1 MANKKKKKGKKT
13 KHRRGE
19 QHRRGNVT
27 FGGALAAGGEVSSVI
42 GIVIAWI
49 MAVGLVLGGLYF
61 GGMGIVGHTP
71 LFDSGSCR
79 GMNPTGCVTHV
90 SEKTC
95 IGDCSWDGSEC
106 VYDDPCAGATKESCP
121 GVSGQAGGPC
131 KWYPVEQLTGGTRA
145 FYIAIGLGMIAFAV
159 GIVLFAYWWNRK
171 VHQDKN
177 MAAFAGGLTAMNVM
191 GSAFRG

>member
-1 MANKKKKKGKKT
+1 MAKKKKGKKRKT
-13 KHRRGE
+13 RRGE
-19 QHRRGNVT
+19 HHRRGNVT

-42 GIVIAWI
+42 GIVVAWI

-71 LFDSGSCR
+71 LFDSGSCQAS
-79 GMNPTGCVTHV
+79 GVDNCILNKPPNCGIGCYA
-90 SEKTC
+90 EN
-95 IGDCSWDGSEC
+95 DMC
-106 VYDDPCAGATKESCP
+106 VIDDPCAGATKESCP
-121 GVSGQAGGPC
+121 NVSGGNSGKCVWNPS
-131 KWYPVEQLTGGTRA
+131 EQLTGGTRA
-145 FYIAIGLGMIAFAV
+145 FYIVAGLGMIAFAV

-191 GSAFRG
+191 GNAFRG

>member
-19 QHRRGNVT
+19 HHRRGNVT

-61 GGMGIVGHTP
+61 GGMGIVGHSP
-71 LFDSGSCR
+71 LFDSGSCQSSSDNCILSTPPNC
-79 GMNPTGCVTHV
+79 GESCHAENTICVADTH
-90 SEKTC
+90 
-95 IGDCSWDGSEC
+95 
-106 VYDDPCAGATKESCP
+106 PCADATKESCP
-121 GVSGQAGGPC
+121 KSAGIHGKCVWNPA
-131 KWYPVEQLTGGTRA
+131 EQLTGGTRA
-145 FYIAIGLGMIAFAV
+145 FYIVAGLGMIGFAV

>member
-19 QHRRGNVT
+19 HHRRGNVT

-61 GGMGIVGHTP
+61 GGMGIVGQTP
-71 LFDSGSCR
+71 LFDSGSCQPS
-79 GMNPTGCVTHV
+79 GDNCTTLNPAQCGTGCSNVNGICVSNTH
-90 SEKTC
+90 
-95 IGDCSWDGSEC
+95 
-106 VYDDPCAGATKESCP
+106 PCAGVTKESCP
-121 GVSGQAGGPC
+121 KQGGGISGPC
-131 KWYPVEQLTGGTRA
+131 KWNPSEQLTGGTRA
-145 FYIAIGLGMIAFAV
+145 FYIVAGLGMIGFAV

>member
-1 MANKKKKKGKKT
+1 MTKKKKGKKT

-19 QHRRGNVT
+19 HHRRGNVT

-71 LFDSGSCR
+71 LFDSGSCQTSGTDNCLNQSITNCGIGCSVKN
-79 GMNPTGCVTHV
+79 GM
-90 SEKTC
+90 C
-95 IGDCSWDGSEC
+95 IGSN
-106 VYDDPCAGATKESCP
+106 PCGGATEESCP
-121 GVSGQAGGPC
+121 KQSNSTNKCSWNPS
-131 KWYPVEQLTGGTRA
+131 EQLTGGTRA
-145 FYIAIGLGMIAFAV
+145 FYIVAGLGMIAFAV

>member
-1 MANKKKKKGKKT
+1 MAKKKKGKKT

-19 QHRRGNVT
+19 KHHHGKVT

-61 GGMGIVGHTP
+61 GGMGIVGRSP
-71 LFDSGSCR
+71 LFDSGSCQPS
-79 GMNPTGCVTHV
+79 GGVDNCILNDPPNCGTGCSDVNGV
-90 SEKTC
+90 
-95 IGDCSWDGSEC
+95 C
-106 VYDDPCAGATKESCP
+106 VANNPCAGATKESCP
-121 GVSGQAGGPC
+121 KQSGGISGKCSWNPA
-131 KWYPVEQLTGGTRA
+131 EQLTGGTRA
-145 FYIAIGLGMIAFAV
+145 FYIVIGLGMIAFAV

-177 MAAFAGGLTAMNVM
+177 MAAFAGGLTAMNAM

>member
-1 MANKKKKKGKKT
+1 MAKKKKGKKRKT
-13 KHRRGE
+13 RRGE
-19 QHRRGNVT
+19 HHRRGNVT

-42 GIVIAWI
+42 GIVVAWI

-71 LFDSGSCR
+71 LFDSGSCQAS
-79 GMNPTGCVTHV
+79 GIDNCIANTPPNCGDGCYV
-90 SEKTC
+90 ENNM
-95 IGDCSWDGSEC
+95 C
-106 VYDDPCAGATKESCP
+106 VANDPCAGANKESCP
-121 GVSGQAGGPC
+121 NVPGGNSGKCVWNPS
-131 KWYPVEQLTGGTRA
+131 EQLTGGTRA
-145 FYIAIGLGMIAFAV
+145 FYIVIGLGMIGFAV